1 MQKVNIHNE
10 RMIVGIGETVLDIL
24 FRGDQPV
31 AAVPGGSCFNSL
43 ISVGRTHTPCCF
55 VGYAGDDRIGHQVQ
69 DFLRTNHVDTSCFEL
84 RPDEKSALSL
94 AHLDEQGDAHYTFYK
109 NPPRANIEAPL
120 PRLKTDDVL
129 MMSSYYAIC
138 PGVHEQV
145 AALLD
150 EAQASSSI
158 VYYDLNFRMPHR
170 HELPTLLPIIESNFR
185 ACTVVRGSTED
196 LEVIYGHHDAVAIYR
211 QHIQPLCP
219 YFICTAAAGDVTLC
233 TPTAI
238 LTFPTPRL
246 DHVVS
251 TVGAG
256 DSFNAGFC
264 CALVRQGVRKADFAT
279 LTPDQWQQLL
289 AVAIS
294 FAGQVC
300 QTTENYIDPLQTL
313 SPALSL

>member
-1 MQKVNIHNE
+1 MQRINVHKE
-10 RMIVGIGETVLDIL
+10 RMIVGIGETVIDIL
-24 FRGDQPV
+24 FQGNQPM

-55 VGYAGDDRIGHQVQ
+55 VGYAGNDRIGHQVQ

-84 RPDEKSALSL
+84 RGDEKSAISL
-94 AHLDEQGDAHYTFYK
+94 AHLDERGDAHYTFYK
-109 NPPRANIEAPL
+109 NPPRAHLEAPL
-120 PRLKTDDVL
+120 PLLKADDVL
-129 MMSSYYAIC
+129 MMSSFYAVC
-138 PGVHEQV
+138 TGVHEQITT
-145 AALLD
+145 LLD
-150 EAQASSSI
+150 EAREADAI

-170 HELPTLLPIIESNFR
+170 SELPTLLPIIESNFR

-196 LEVIYGHHDAVAIYR
+196 LDVIYGHHDAPTIYR

-219 YFICTAAAGDVTLC
+219 YFICTAAADDVTLC

-238 LTFPTPRL
+238 YTFPTPQL

-264 CALVRQGVRKADFAT
+264 YALLHQGVRKADLAQLSFE
-279 LTPDQWQQLL
+279 QWQRLVD
-289 AVAIS
+289 VAIR

-300 QTTENYIDPLQTL
+300 QTTENYIDPLL
-313 SPALSL
+313 LPL